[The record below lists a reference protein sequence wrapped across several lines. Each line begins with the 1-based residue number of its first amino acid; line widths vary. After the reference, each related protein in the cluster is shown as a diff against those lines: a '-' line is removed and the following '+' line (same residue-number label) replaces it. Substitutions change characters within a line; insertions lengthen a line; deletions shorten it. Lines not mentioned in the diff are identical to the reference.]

1 MMEPVY
7 KTLPTID
14 WITII
19 LFSSV
24 LCIVIAK
31 GLFYNRFM
39 NFIILPFNN
48 KYIFMYNKK
57 DKLLNWFHV
66 FFTLFQLLNL
76 SLFLYISRT
85 TLWPSK
91 GVSYPIVYL
100 IILGLLILFLLAKIF
115 LQVSN
120 GFVFNNM
127 KVISEFIFKKLSYL
141 NYSSLVMFLANV
153 ILTYVLKGSR
163 TVIFLSI
170 ILIILI
176 NVIGWFTIMKN
187 HQKFITG
194 HFFYFI
200 LYLCALEIAPF
211 VIIANYLKP

>member
-1 MMEPVY
+1 MEAVY
-7 KTLPTID
+7 KTIPSID

-24 LCIVIAK
+24 LCVVIAK
-31 GLFYNRFM
+31 RLFYNRFM

-76 SLFLYISRT
+76 SLFLHISRSI
-85 TLWPSK
+85 LWPSN
-91 GVSYPIVYL
+91 GVSYPVVYL

-120 GFVFNNM
+120 GFVFNNL
-127 KVISEFIFKKLSYL
+127 KVISELVFKKLSYL

-153 ILTYVLKGSR
+153 LLTYVIKGSH
-163 TVIFLSI
+163 TVIFLSVF
-170 ILIILI
+170 LISLI
-176 NVIGWFTIMKN
+176 NVIGWFTILKT
-187 HQKFITG
+187 HQKFITS

-200 LYLCALEIAPF
+200 LYLCTLEIAPF
-211 VIIANYLKP
+211 VIIANYFKP